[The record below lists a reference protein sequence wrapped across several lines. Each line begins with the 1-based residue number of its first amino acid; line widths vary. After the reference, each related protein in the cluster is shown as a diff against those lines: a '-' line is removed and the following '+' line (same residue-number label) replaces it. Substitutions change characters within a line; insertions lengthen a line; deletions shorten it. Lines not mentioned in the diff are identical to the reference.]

1 MEHAAKMWQWL
12 DELASSD
19 PAAYDT
25 YMRQQ
30 MHAAAKHATRP
41 HTRATATHQ
50 PAFAI
55 KMTCHDSTLLH
66 VNVAAHD
73 KIKPQEATPDGS
85 VPIAVGRPRRVHAD
99 EHAGLVADVVVAP
112 SVAHKAMADESFKH
126 EVAAL
131 AASCVR
137 EVYRERKLPSVAPG
151 YRLLPSPAYVGELV
165 PFADARADP
174 PAAPAA
180 EPSRG
185 AAAEPPSIVTR
196 SDATPAPSTLGEL
209 KLPGARGDG
218 KPSSSAPPL
227 VQELASRAAQADEPE
242 YVLET
247 RDGAVHLLVRLPRIA
262 AASDVQVEVGQG
274 VLSLHAEGVY
284 RLRVSLPSGA
294 RCDDARCRFLRKRR
308 ELSVSV
314 PLESSV

>member
-1 MEHAAKMWQWL
+1 MEHAAKMWQFL
-12 DELASSD
+12 DELASTD
-19 PAAYDT
+19 PAAYHK
-25 YMRQQ
+25 YLREQ
-30 MHAAAKHATRP
+30 MAN
-41 HTRATATHQ
+41 ATHAQ
-50 PAFAI
+50 PQTTTHASTPRAAFVI
-55 KMTCHDSTLLH
+55 KMTLSDKTILH
-66 VNVAAHD
+66 VNVAAHE
-73 KIKPQEATPDGS
+73 KIKPPEATPDGS
-85 VPIAVGRPRRVHAD
+85 VPIAVGRPRRVHTN

-112 SVAHKAMADESFKH
+112 SVTHKAMADESFRH

-137 EVYRERKLPSVAPG
+137 EVYRERRLPSVAPG
-151 YRLLPSPAYVGELV
+151 YRLLPSPAYVGEPV

-174 PAAPAA
+174 PAPAA
-180 EPSRG
+180 ESSRS
-185 AAAEPPSIVTR
+185 AAAEPPLIVTR
-196 SDATPAPSTLGEL
+196 PNATPAPSTLDEL

-227 VQELASRAAQADEPE
+227 VQELASSAAQADEPE

-247 RDGAVHLLVRLPRIA
+247 REGAVHLLVRLPRIA

-274 VLSLHAEGVY
+274 ALSLHAEGVY

-294 RCDDARCRFLRKRR
+294 RCDDACCRFLRKRR

-314 PLESSV
+314 PLESSM